1 MCVKQER
8 FRGNVGIKWA
18 ESREGPLDLPRKS
31 LREREGGSL
40 IARGLEGKLLK
51 KKTFMP

>member
-8 FRGNVGIKWA
+8 FRSNVGIKWA
-18 ESREGPLDLPRKS
+18 ESPFEGPLDLPRKS

-40 IARGLEGKLLK
+40 IARGLKGKLLEK
-51 KKTFMP
+51 N